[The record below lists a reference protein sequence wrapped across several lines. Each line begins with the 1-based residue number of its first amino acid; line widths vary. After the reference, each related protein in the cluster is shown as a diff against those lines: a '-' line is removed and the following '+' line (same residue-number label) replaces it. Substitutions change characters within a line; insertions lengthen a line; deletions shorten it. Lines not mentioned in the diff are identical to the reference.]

1 MEVVIKSRA
10 SWPLLLTSLVIVGIG
25 AYLPFSPLASV
36 LGFAPLPPTYWLFLL
51 AMLLSYVALIQVVKV
66 WFVRRFGD

>member
-1 MEVVIKSRA
+1 
-10 SWPLLLTSLVIVGIG
+10 VIVGVG

-36 LGFAPLPPTYWLFLL
+36 LGFAALPPAYWLFLL
-51 AMLLSYVALIQVVKV
+51 AMLLSYVALTQVVKV